1 MHALD
6 SAWDALK
13 RDFDAVSSDAIR
25 AARGQMATD
34 LNQVFRRLRQ
44 YENEEQWIAAL
55 LDGASRFAAQLA
67 IFTYS
72 GSGDDLRLRGKLN
85 LDLPEHEPFPASSA
99 HAFAAAIKSS
109 DPLVAM
115 RTTSE
120 VSPLLSSRDPLAR
133 AHLFPIANAGR
144 TVAILFAIQNESLD
158 ANGLELVAGMASAVI
173 ERRSNLS
180 LHSQIG
186 PAPQLRPAQESG
198 LPTQESRPVPSLPPW
213 SGLSA
218 SQRELHRKAR
228 RFSRVAV
235 AEMQFARPEACRAGR
250 EHNNL
255 YMFLQKEIDKAR
267 ENYRKQ
273 FLTTPAMVD
282 YLHLELV
289 AHAAQGDE
297 QVLGADYPGQLL

>member
-13 RDFDAVSSDAIR
+13 RDFDAAYSNAAR
-25 AARGQMATD
+25 AARRQMATD

-44 YENEEQWIAAL
+44 YENEEQWVAAL

-72 GSGDDLRLRGKLN
+72 AGDLRLRGQFNLN
-85 LDLPEHEPFPASSA
+85 LPYHEPFPASSA
-99 HAFAAAIKSS
+99 HAFAAAIESS
-109 DPLVAM
+109 DPLVAL
-115 RTTSE
+115 RNASE
-120 VSPLLSSRDPLAR
+120 VGPLLSSSDLSAR
-133 AHLFPIANAGR
+133 AHLFSIANAGR
-144 TVAILFAIQNESLD
+144 TVAILFAVEDESLD

-173 ERRSNLS
+173 ERRSNLA
-180 LHSQIG
+180 LYAQIG

-198 LPTQESRPVPSLPPW
+198 PPQESRPVRALPPW
-213 SGLSA
+213 INLSE
-218 SQRELHRKAR
+218 SQRELHRKAQ

-235 AEMQFARPEACRAGR
+235 AEMQLARPEACRAGR

-255 YMFLQKEIDKAR
+255 YMFLRKEIDKAR

-273 FLTTPAMVD
+273 FLTAPTMVD
-282 YLHLELV
+282 YLHLELI

-297 QVLGADYPGQLL
+297 KVLGADYPGQLL

>member
-13 RDFDAVSSDAIR
+13 RDFDTAYSN
-25 AARGQMATD
+25 AARTARRQVAAD
-34 LNQVFRRLRQ
+34 LNQIFRRFRQ

-55 LDGASRFAAQLA
+55 LDGGSRFAAQLA

-72 GSGDDLRLRGKLN
+72 AGDLRLRAQLN
-85 LDLPEHEPFPASSA
+85 LNLPDHEQFPVSSA
-99 HAFAAAIKSS
+99 HAFAAVIDSS
-109 DPLVAM
+109 DPLIALC
-115 RTTSE
+115 TATE
-120 VSPLLSSRDPLAR
+120 VGPLLSLGDASAR

-144 TVAILFAIQNESLD
+144 TVAILFAVKDESLD
-158 ANGLELVAGMASAVI
+158 VNGLELVAGMASAVI

-186 PAPQLRPAQESG
+186 PAPQLRLIQETGPS
-198 LPTQESRPVPSLPPW
+198 QESRPVRPLPPW
-213 SGLSA
+213 INLST
-218 SQRELHRKAR
+218 SERELHRKAQ

-235 AEMQFARPEACRAGR
+235 AEMQLARPEACRAGR

-255 YMFLQKEIDKAR
+255 YMFLRKEIDKAR

-273 FLTTPAMVD
+273 FLTTPTMVD
-282 YLHLELV
+282 YLHLELL

-297 QVLGADYPGQLL
+297 KVLGADYPGQLL